1 LGKRRRWVGCESS
14 RVPAAACHAND
25 PPIVVSGYL
34 RSARLAISPGCRC
47 FNTLRPGR
55 TYALVFLIEPI
66 SPAKCRR
73 PNPFILINPRR
84 VAKWPAA
91 APCRM
96 DTPILD
102 GPLKCLALAFGPL
115 KRSRLRS
122 IPRRSMGSNL
132 LAIGAPGFG
141 RVARQ
146 IGPNSLMATT
156 VICGKLGVTH
166 LSNDPRWYWQPLRRR
181 LPSRGVLVCRSCF
194 RSLRQV
200 ADTSQP
206 RFEGNH
212 PNPCLA
218 SCRTSPRWLRATG

>member
-14 RVPAAACHAND
+14 RVPAAACHTND

-34 RSARLAISPGCRC
+34 RSARLAISPGCHC

-141 RVARQ
+141 RAARQ
-146 IGPNSLMATT
+146 IGPQFTYGDNCHLWKARGYPPVKRSSMVLATSSQT
-156 VICGKLGVTH
+156 AAKSRSSC
-166 LSNDPRWYWQPLRRR
+166 
-181 LPSRGVLVCRSCF
+181 LPELFSVS
-194 RSLRQV
+194 S
-200 ADTSQP
+200 
-206 RFEGNH
+206 
-212 PNPCLA
+212 A
-218 SCRTSPRWLRATG
+218 SCRYIAASVRR